1 MKENY
6 YASQLARGGKGAML
20 KMEEKILRRLQEIVG
35 RENVFSEKEDLFCY
49 SYDATT
55 MHHLPDVV
63 VAPATTQEVVQIVK
77 LANETGMPVV
87 PRGGGTNI
95 SGGSIPIDGGIVVA
109 LHRMNRIKEI
119 DTDNLTATVEP
130 GVITAALH
138 QAVEKIGLFYPPD
151 PQSMF
156 MSTMGGNVAEN
167 AGGPRG
173 VKYGVTRDYVLGL
186 EVVTPTGGVVRVG
199 GKTIK
204 NVSGY
209 DLIRL
214 FTGSEGTLGIITE
227 ITVRLLPLPEAKRT
241 ILALFDSLDDA
252 ARAVSTVIKNRIIPT
267 TIELMDQEA
276 MKIIEAFKPVGFPLD
291 AAGAILFEV
300 DGTTVDVNRQIG
312 QVEETCR
319 ACGARR
325 VEVAQDEAQAAKLWA
340 GRRAAFGAMANRAP
354 TVITEDATVP
364 RSKVPDIVRCIQ
376 QVAAKYRLSIPI
388 LGHTGDGNMHP
399 CILTD
404 ERNPEEWQRVEAAVD
419 EIFRAAIDM
428 GGTLSGEHGI
438 GLIKQKYMEWEFG
451 AEGLKL
457 MRTIKKAVDPN
468 NILNP
473 GKIFL
478 RGE

>member
-1 MKENY
+1 MN
-6 YASQLARGGKGAML
+6 
-20 KMEEKILRRLQEIVG
+20 EEVLRRLQAIVG
-35 RENVFSEKEDLFCY
+35 PENVFSEKEDLICY

-63 VAPATTQEVVQIVK
+63 VAPATTPEIVQIVK
-77 LANETGMPVV
+77 LANETGIPVV

-95 SGGSIPIDGGIVVA
+95 SGGSIPIDGGMVTA
-109 LHRMNRIKEI
+109 LHRMNKIKEI

-209 DLIRL
+209 DLMRL

-241 ILALFDSLDDA
+241 MMALFDSFADA
-252 ARAVSTVIKNRIIPT
+252 AQAVAMVIKNRIIPT
-267 TIELMDQEA
+267 SIELMDREA
-276 MKIIEAFKPVGFPLD
+276 MKIIEDFKPVGLPLD
-291 AAGAILFEV
+291 VAGIILFEV
-300 DGTTVDVNRQIG
+300 DGSTADVDRQIAK
-312 QVEETCR
+312 VEETCR
-319 ACGARR
+319 ACRARR
-325 VEVAQDEAQAAKLWA
+325 VEVAQDETQAAKLWA

-376 QVAAKYRLSIPI
+376 HVAAKYRLAIPI

-404 ERNPEEWQRVEAAVD
+404 ERNQEEWQRVEAAVD
-419 EIFRAAIDM
+419 EIFRAAVDM

-438 GLIKQKYMEWEFG
+438 GLIKQKYMAWEFG
-451 AEGLKL
+451 AEALKL
-457 MRTIKKAVDPN
+457 MRAIKKAVDPN